1 LHQGIVIRRD
11 KITMREVRALTI
23 DSDPVTRARVKE
35 FPLGRSLCLAF
46 VVVFFSVSG
55 VVRCDG
61 AVALGALGQFLARHG
76 YGGAQLVHPEN
87 SYRLP
92 INSNGKP
99 GDLLVD
105 TGASTSL
112 IFRGSLGKLGLVAT
126 ETEHAVHGAFGK
138 GREHFGLTTIH
149 SLTMGNCT
157 LLNMPVAV
165 ASDNEGRRTFRSDG
179 LFGLREMVRYGA
191 VLDLGNRLLFVRP
204 NGPSKEIGAAVRS
217 ILTAQSYTPVKLMPL
232 RSHIHVAGAIS
243 GMACHFVVDT
253 GAFLT
258 AIDRDAAA
266 KARIGGYRT
275 AVTAH
280 GLGRSSGEVRAAKF
294 PGLRIGDYEIKRA
307 SATVIKLDDEVVGR
321 GTSAEDAGLLGA
333 EYLGQNSAVFDF
345 NSGTLYLKAK
355 ATR

>member
-1 LHQGIVIRRD
+1 
-11 KITMREVRALTI
+11 MREVSPLTI
-23 DSDPVTRARVKE
+23 GSDPVRRARVKE
-35 FPLGRSLCLAF
+35 FPLGRSLCFA
-46 VVVFFSVSG
+46 VVVILFALSAVAP
-55 VVRCDG
+55 CDG
-61 AVALGALGQFLARHG
+61 AVALGTLGQFLARHG

-112 IFRGSLGKLGLVAT
+112 IYRASLGKLGLIAT
-126 ETEHAVHGAFGK
+126 ETEQAVHGAFGK

-165 ASDNEGRRTFRSDG
+165 ASDNEGRGIFRRYGSSDG
-179 LFGLREMVRYGA
+179 LLGLREMLRYGA

-217 ILTAQSYTPVKLMPL
+217 ILTSQGYTPVKLVPL
-232 RSHIHVAGAIS
+232 RSHVHVAGAIN
-243 GMACHFVVDT
+243 GMPCRFIVDT
-253 GAFLT
+253 GAYLT

-275 AVTAH
+275 QVTAQ
-280 GLGRSSGEVRAAKF
+280 GLGRSGGEVRAAKF

-307 SATVIKLDDEVVGR
+307 SATVIKLDDEVTGR
-321 GTSAEDAGLLGA
+321 GTGAEDAGLLGA
-333 EYLGQNSAVFDF
+333 EYLGQNSAVLDF

-355 ATR
+355 TTR